1 MGHKILT
8 VPYLIFPPDTQ
19 NNMNHAG
26 PVNQITGELLWSTKS
41 CRCNLFVFNNVPMFE
56 LLHTC

>member
-8 VPYLIFPPDTQ
+8 VPYLIFPPDTK

-26 PVNQITGELLWSTKS
+26 PVNQINWRAALEHK
-41 CRCNLFVFNNVPMFE
+41 VMPM
-56 LLHTC
+56 